1 MASDARLKRLCET
14 TGSAALRTATLVR
27 SCRESDLFAAPILGA
42 SHLFQN
48 LGRDASDIQ
57 SVHRGGGERRQLRSR
72 LEGDHESPVADP
84 DDLSSFEGLEDT
96 RILTYKAD
104 FNAA

>member
-1 MASDARLKRLCET
+1 MRLET
-14 TGSAALRTATLVR
+14 PSAIAAWRTATLVR
-27 SCRESDLFAAPILGA
+27 LCRESDLFAAPILGA